1 MELKLPRWIIDVPKD
16 VQLDTAI
23 MLSRIIDE
31 VCVLDKLPEGWNII
45 KSDKYDEDETKY
57 ILNSNDLST
66 KRPLYYSDSALQN
79 PDNYMSEDDDD
90 SGDDRYVDTARGL
103 SVAAAMLQRFV
114 PYKKS
119 PIYKNGLR
127 LRKYQVHG
135 VNWMLKN
142 WYSQRGGILADEM
155 GLGKTCQVICMLEHL
170 RLLNKLWSIF
180 GRSSAFNNRHWK
192 REQLVGQT

>member
-1 MELKLPRWIIDVPKD
+1 MELKTSAWIIDVPKD

-23 MLSRIIDE
+23 TLSRIIDE

-90 SGDDRYVDTARGL
+90 SGDDRYVDTARGNE
-103 SVAAAMLQRFV
+103 R
-114 PYKKS
+114 
-119 PIYKNGLR
+119 
-127 LRKYQVHG
+127 
-135 VNWMLKN
+135 
-142 WYSQRGGILADEM
+142 RGCHA
-155 GLGKTCQVICMLEHL
+155 TTICP
-170 RLLNKLWSIF
+170 
-180 GRSSAFNNRHWK
+180 
-192 REQLVGQT
+192 V